1 MGTVLLQWGTNS
13 FPASG
18 FHSKEDVCFGLNWHL
33 FLCFSKD
40 SKKNPLEFHHE
51 RGVLIIKT
59 PRTSYLCNIIVV
71 TTIKDVIKGLVCFIS
86 SPRWALRRPCSSLW
100 GKLDRERRLTP
111 RRQERRAVTSHR
123 FLLTDSLT
131 SLYGVC
137 EGSAS
142 ETEALPA
149 WRARRRSASR
159 SAAFCLRPD
168 VIMPPTHPIMR
179 SRAARVVAS
188 KQRRD
193 HGGRVHSG
201 RKPCSVQ
208 HTFWF
213 GQEVTEAVQSERG
226 WIIWACLRRKNQ
238 KKAKQAKLDTNSV
251 STQVTLPYARSLV
264 EFIGWKIIDYHFPE
278 LKLSKISKIIVFI

>member
-1 MGTVLLQWGTNS
+1 MGTVLLQWGTNSFHS

-33 FLCFSKD
+33 FLCFSDD
-40 SKKNPLEFHHE
+40 SKKNSFGVVPWKRCADYKDAPHFLPLQHNSRDNHKRCNQGSCMLHFF
-51 RGVLIIKT
+51 
-59 PRTSYLCNIIVV
+59 TSV
-71 TTIKDVIKGLVCFIS
+71 S
-86 SPRWALRRPCSSLW
+86 SEKACSSLW

-111 RRQERRAVTSHR
+111 RREGRRAVTSHR

-142 ETEALPA
+142 ETGALPA

-179 SRAARVVAS
+179 SRAACAA
-188 KQRRD
+188 RD
-193 HGGRVHSG
+193 QGRWVHSG

-208 HTFWF
+208 HTSWF
-213 GQEVTEAVQSERG
+213 GQEVAEAAQSERG
-226 WIIWACLRRKNQ
+226 WITWACLRRENR
-238 KKAKQAKLDTNSV
+238 KKAKQARLDTNSA
-251 STQVTLPYARSLV
+251 SI
-264 EFIGWKIIDYHFPE
+264 E
-278 LKLSKISKIIVFI
+278 